1 MRHRPN
7 GVKTMSKK
15 KNDPAALATIILQ
28 KKLSEWRD
36 GAEPVWPSTWPI
48 FERLIARQLELTPV
62 WQELWAKDVN
72 GIPLWNL
79 TEQCIFASMSGE
91 KGEHSQLR
99 TDYRELQALN
109 TDIADGYNKL
119 ARLVERRDELLNR
132 SGHLHVEHTF
142 RLTDMIDAAGREN
155 HLYLSY
161 ICPELRKLDRYDLKY
176 WPDVPAL
183 LRAAGEERPEVTF
196 HDDASRAIALAK
208 PSLRT
213 DFLRDLFDRIHA
225 LKSISIYGLRRD
237 FRLSDESL
245 AILCNVLCDLQEKS
259 EINGPYI
266 KQARQRLRKQGYGA
280 AW

>member
-1 MRHRPN
+1 
-7 GVKTMSKK
+7 MSET
-15 KNDPAALATIILQ
+15 KNDAAGLATIMLQ

-36 GAEPVWPSTWPI
+36 GAEPVLRSTWPI
-48 FERLIARQLELTPV
+48 FERLIARRLELAPV
-62 WQELWAKDVN
+62 WQELWAKGVN

-79 TEQCIFASMSGE
+79 TEQCVFASMSGV
-91 KGEHSQLR
+91 KGEHGQLR
-99 TDYRELQALN
+99 ADYRELQALN
-109 TDIADGYNKL
+109 IDIADAYTKL
-119 ARLVERRDELLNR
+119 ARLTERRDELLNR
-132 SGHLHVEHTF
+132 SGHLHVEHMF

-161 ICPELRKLDRYDLKY
+161 IRPELQKLDRYDLKY

-183 LRAAGEERPEVTF
+183 LRTAGEERPKVTF

-213 DFLRDLFDRIHA
+213 DFLRDLFDRINE
-225 LKSISIYGLRRD
+225 LKRISIYGLRRD

-245 AILCNVLCDLQEKS
+245 AILCNVLCDLPEES
-259 EINGPYI
+259 EIDGTYI
-266 KQARQRLRKQGYGA
+266 KQARQRLRKQGFAA